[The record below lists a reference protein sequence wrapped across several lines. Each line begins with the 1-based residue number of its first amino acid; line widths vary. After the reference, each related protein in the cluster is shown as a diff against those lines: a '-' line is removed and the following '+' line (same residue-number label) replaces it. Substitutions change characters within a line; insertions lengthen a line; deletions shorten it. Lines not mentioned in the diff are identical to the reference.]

1 MSCTVQNPAP
11 HGLFKETKKI
21 KSHEMTMRKEL
32 CTNIFMRI
40 LATFAASGLGVIG
53 AGAIAGVPLWKAVFM
68 AGIAGVATVI
78 EGLSR
83 AFLDDG
89 KLTLSEINKVFNKFD
104 KKGDVEDSKTTKKE
118 TSPSS

>member
-1 MSCTVQNPAP
+1 
-11 HGLFKETKKI
+11 
-21 KSHEMTMRKEL
+21 
-32 CTNIFMRI
+32 MRI

-53 AGAIAGVPLWKAVFM
+53 AGAIAGVPLWKSMFM

-89 KLTLSEINKVFNKFD
+89 KLTLSEINNVFNKFD
-104 KKGDVEDSKTTKKE
+104 KKGDVEDSKVPAKRATN
-118 TSPSS
+118 PSS

>member
-1 MSCTVQNPAP
+1 MEQ
-11 HGLFKETKKI
+11 I
-21 KSHEMTMRKEL
+21 K
-32 CTNIFMRI
+32 NILLRI

-53 AGAIAGVPLWKAVFM
+53 AGTIAGIPLWKAVFM

-89 KLTLSEINKVFNKFD
+89 KLTVDEINSVFNKVD
-104 KKGDVEDSKTTKKE
+104 KSVKNVAKE
-118 TSPSS
+118 NS